1 MSIESIKLPVAD
13 LTMGMVVV
21 KLDRPWLETPF
32 KMQGF
37 KIATPGEI
45 RQLATYCQH
54 VYVDIGRGVVPPIG
68 KGQRVLLDE
77 AGEIVN
83 LSGVIGLTAPRARA
97 VTDYALPP
105 PAHDYAIAST
115 FDDELPQ
122 ARAAMAETKTA
133 MQQLTARLAAAEP
146 AELEVVKAAVSALED
161 SVLRNPDPAL
171 LLRALVAREP
181 FSLRHCVNSA
191 VLAITIARELGLRRQ
206 AIHELAMGV
215 LLADI
220 GKLRLPRELLRTT
233 RRLTRRE
240 NEVMQQH
247 VAHGVEMAKALGS
260 LTPGTIAIIRTHHE
274 RFNGSGYPEGL
285 VGGELPLATRVAG
298 LADSFD
304 ALTSERA
311 YAAAVPLHE
320 ATQELYAA
328 TVELFQRDLV
338 ERFLQALGTYPV
350 GSVVALSDG
359 SLALVLAQNRQ
370 RRLLPRVLCLTD
382 GARQPLPQPVA
393 RDLMQGGGRPLTVRE
408 VVDPLAVGLPRPAV
422 GLLPQ

>member
-1 MSIESIKLPVAD
+1 M
-13 LTMGMVVV
+13 
-21 KLDRPWLETPF
+21 
-32 KMQGF
+32 
-37 KIATPGEI
+37 
-45 RQLATYCQH
+45 
-54 VYVDIGRGVVPPIG
+54 DIGRGVVPPIG

-83 LSGVIGLTAPRARA
+83 LSGVIGNAAPRARS
-97 VTDYALPP
+97 VTDHALPA
-105 PAHDYAIAST
+105 PAHDYAITST
-115 FDDELPQ
+115 FDAELPQ
-122 ARAAMAETKTA
+122 ARAAMAATKAA

-146 AELEVVKAAVSALED
+146 AELDSVKVAVAALEE

-181 FSLRHCVNSA
+181 FSLRHCVNSS

-247 VAHGVEMAKALGS
+247 VSHGVEMAKALGN

-285 VGGELPLATRVAG
+285 VGGELPLATRIAG

-304 ALTSERA
+304 ALTSERG
-311 YAAAVPLHE
+311 YATAVPVHE
-320 ATQELYAA
+320 AMQELYAA

-338 ERFLQALGTYPV
+338 ERFFQALGTYPV
-350 GSVVALSDG
+350 GSMVALSDG

-370 RRLLPRVLCLTD
+370 RRLLPRVLSLTD
-382 GARQPLPQPVA
+382 AARQTLPQPVV
-393 RDLMQGGGRPLTVRE
+393 RDLMQTGGSPLTVRE
-408 VVDPLAVGLPRPAV
+408 VVDPLAVGLPRPSV
-422 GLLPQ
+422 GLLPR